1 LRIEL
6 TGCFEKF
13 YLLRDGLILG
23 EMMAV
28 FVFTI
33 RGDLSRKLE
42 RIRSLAAQ
50 KGVTFRGG
58 LGSGTFKGGISFL
71 GMAIR
76 GSYSIVGDKIT
87 VDVMEKPTSYTWD
100 RVESELRGFV
110 EG

>member
-6 TGCFEKF
+6 TGGFEKP
-13 YLLRDGLILG
+13 YLLRGRLILG

-33 RGDLSRKLE
+33 RGDLSQKLD

-58 LGSGTFKGGISFL
+58 LGSGTFRGGISFL

-76 GSYSIVGDKIT
+76 GSYSVAGDQIT
-87 VDVMEKPTSYTWD
+87 VDVVEKPASYTWE
-100 RVESELRGFV
+100 RVESELHGFV